1 MTRMVFAIA
10 ALAFAASLSAQRLS
24 ADEFFNKYS
33 GRDGYT
39 TVEVSGSLLG
49 ILGCREDETADNP
62 LRKITSIRVLVR
74 EKDKFLSAEGFIP
87 EIRSIIKRGRYEEL
101 MTVRDSDTDLRF
113 MVRSESDM
121 VREILLIVD
130 GDDEAVIQIEGNLT
144 RDEASRLFQSDG
156 KGLSILEGLEIS
168 GD

>member
-1 MTRMVFAIA
+1 MKRIVFAFA

-24 ADEFFNKYS
+24 ADEFFAKYS
-33 GRDGYT
+33 GREGYT
-39 TVEVSGSLLG
+39 TVEISGSLYGL
-49 ILGCREDETADNP
+49 LGCREDGIDDNP

-74 EKDKFLSAEGFIP
+74 EKNEFPSAEGFFP

-101 MTVRDSDTDLRF
+101 VTIRDNDTDLRF
-113 MVRSESDM
+113 MVRSDRDIVKEM
-121 VREILLIVD
+121 ILVID
-130 GDDEAVIQIEGNLT
+130 GDDKAVVQIEGNLT
-144 RDEASRLFQSDG
+144 RDEASRLFESDG